1 MKTTLFPYTT
11 LFRSANLN
19 TSQKENTLKKPEVY
33 TGNLKLSWNSSN
45 KSLLEFF
52 SSWNKENISTRSNLL
67 TNDQNDLN
75 TSLHTKSYFTQQQLL
90 FTQQLNDQNAIQI
103 KSSYTYNDSPQNFN
117 LHPGLDILKIGR
129 AS

>member
-75 TSLHTKSYFTQQQLL
+75 NFLHTKIYFTKQKL
-90 FTQQLNDQNAIQI
+90 FFYQKINDKNV
-103 KSSYTYNDSPQNFN
+103 
-117 LHPGLDILKIGR
+117 
-129 AS
+129 